1 MPSELKLP
9 DSAAFMGA
17 WMLDDLTVCD
27 ELIHFHK
34 TNTEAKPGA
43 ILREGKNE
51 VIKDYKD
58 SFDSKLMF
66 HFPVTQRYI
75 KSLEQVMDLYKEKYP
90 ACTTGCPTRIEAVNV
105 QEYFPGGAF
114 HGWHTERLGPE
125 YPQNSRHLVYMT
137 YLNDVTDGGETEF
150 FHQQIKI
157 KPCRGLTVIWP
168 TDWTHAHRGIPSP
181 SQFKYIVTGWYQYFN
196 KNTPDRPF

>member
-75 KSLEQVMDLYKEKYP
+75 KSLEQVMDLYKEKFFDRTYSLKDGEKIFQHLSTSQRP
-90 ACTTGCPTRIEAVNV
+90 INYKHKSQKRNCKTKTLKRKNVKNIRRILS
-105 QEYFPGGAF
+105 QSI
-114 HGWHTERLGPE
+114 R
-125 YPQNSRHLVYMT
+125 
-137 YLNDVTDGGETEF
+137 F
-150 FHQQIKI
+150 F
-157 KPCRGLTVIWP
+157 
-168 TDWTHAHRGIPSP
+168 
-181 SQFKYIVTGWYQYFN
+181 
-196 KNTPDRPF
+196 